1 MVTMADQR
9 RIMLG
14 KISILQSVP
23 ISDRIILTKAW
34 DVETHNLYNQTIR
47 EILPTLIEAL
57 EKAGKENYAEVK
69 LKSLRSVIKKL
80 WVDAQKEETFTI
92 LLDFEA
98 FEKMLFQ
105 SNSDY
110 RGHYVHQFDV
120 FLLGYYI
127 LNTILESRKPAASI
141 FNGNSNLTW
150 MLASTFHDMGYPI
163 QQIDQWFS
171 SFLGTFLKI
180 DTVYQIEIE
189 KIVTPVFYDYLKFI
203 SEEHYNLTTEP
214 IAISGQSPTKD
225 WVFHSILQTNL
236 RKKNHGVISSLLLIH
251 SLFTKEKTVRSNN
264 WFLNAF
270 PRDVLPAC
278 HAIALHALPQPDL
291 DAIGGISLSKCPYAF
306 LLALCDAIQD
316 WQRSLGKTDYSELEG
331 IDFDMSGIV
340 PVLTFN
346 INIDTVA
353 FADKARELTA
363 LEKNLKT
370 DGLLNVVIKQSN
382 GNGEWKL

>member
-1 MVTMADQR
+1 
-9 RIMLG
+9 
-14 KISILQSVP
+14 
-23 ISDRIILTKAW
+23 
-34 DVETHNLYNQTIR
+34 
-47 EILPTLIEAL
+47 
-57 EKAGKENYAEVK
+57 
-69 LKSLRSVIKKL
+69 
-80 WVDAQKEETFTI
+80 
-92 LLDFEA
+92 
-98 FEKMLFQ
+98 MLFQ

-127 LNTILESRKPAASI
+127 LNTIRQSNKPVAST
-141 FNGNSNLTW
+141 FHGNPNLTW

-163 QQIDQWFS
+163 QQIDEWFS
-171 SFLGTFLKI
+171 SFLKTFLKI

-214 IAISGQSPTKD
+214 IAISGQCFVRD

-236 RKKNHGVISSLLLIH
+236 RRKNHGVISSLLLIH
-251 SLFTKEKTVRSNN
+251 SLFTKEKTVRSNI

-278 HAIALHALPQPDL
+278 HAIALHALPSQDL
-291 DAIGGISLSKCPYAF
+291 DTIGGISLSKCPYAF
-306 LLALCDAIQD
+306 LLVLCDTIQD
-316 WQRSLGKTDYSELEG
+316 WQRSLGKTDYSELYD

-340 PVLTFN
+340 PVLTISLK
-346 INIDTVA
+346 INEEA
-353 FADKARELTA
+353 FDKKDGELKA

-370 DGLLNVVIKQSN
+370 DGLIKIIIKQTN
-382 GNGEWKL
+382 GKGEWKL